1 MDRGRCKNR
10 RGGGRRPYRGRG
22 CGGDREYVHRGHRD
36 GGRGRSR
43 PVEPEKEEGNDVAE
57 HQENEQQSSE
67 FSRRKVLSNWDR
79 YEASEKE
86 TESEVLQRGTD
97 YSVLLSSAGDS
108 FTQFRFADEKDWA
121 AESPSSQQEE
131 LPQEL
136 PPFIAKGISNMSMFI
151 GQRGSAA
158 FVASDHDATFLP
170 ETKTCPDPSLPTYD
184 EELDFLLSLEAPV
197 TEKAA
202 TYPDGTREPDQLP
215 PGEEQA
221 TSSVEAESCVA
232 AEEKPNALTS
242 EDLEDWLDSMIS

>member
-1 MDRGRCKNR
+1 L
-10 RGGGRRPYRGRG
+10 
-22 CGGDREYVHRGHRD
+22 V
-36 GGRGRSR
+36 
-43 PVEPEKEEGNDVAE
+43 
-57 HQENEQQSSE
+57 
-67 FSRRKVLSNWDR
+67 
-79 YEASEKE
+79 
-86 TESEVLQRGTD
+86 
-97 YSVLLSSAGDS
+97 
-108 FTQFRFADEKDWA
+108 
-121 AESPSSQQEE
+121 QEE